1 MIDRRITSSERVD
14 AGPDKPGQPSSRSLI
29 DYILSLSSDLLVLEH
44 LEDFI
49 KRLAE
54 VAISLFPIKA
64 MILYLM
70 DEAENFVPRYVF
82 GFPEDRINSIMES
95 AIYSRREVEDL
106 ENKTSIPVG
115 RFSRFYPAESVNTND
130 DRELLTTLD
139 LSRISEPRR
148 SEEEFHPLDAL
159 DIKFLERS
167 GKEIGSM
174 FICATTTGKKLD
186 EESIAGLELL
196 ASFASVA
203 IELIRLRE
211 KEERMLSSLEK
222 RALQISQIFS
232 VTSSILTVSEPQELA
247 TRVLSLIQELFGFR
261 SCSIALYDPFEECY
275 RWKAFRGYP
284 KEVVERAIRLRI
296 PKEIAYHD
304 IRPEYR
310 VGYLAHFRPAEKTLP
325 EDLPYHFTFDSV
337 EAAERAMKT
346 PRSDPGAWHP
356 LDDLTF
362 PIYNRNGQVIGL
374 ISPDQPLDN
383 RIPDRES
390 LELIEVFVSMV
401 AIAFENA
408 SIYQEASEARDE
420 ARILNR
426 LMFHDLMNYSMAIR
440 GYLELSLGQSSEA
453 MMERYIDRAMRQL
466 DQISELISK
475 VRKLSA
481 IKSADKRNLMRIDLA
496 TTIMSQATRTA
507 GLFPSKSVSYNFNM
521 ESKEA
526 YVMAND
532 LLPDLFHNIFM
543 NAIKFDTHE
552 NVVIDV
558 SLKKIID
565 DSTDPRSV
573 YWQVSIADRGPGI
586 PDDRKQEIFLG
597 SQRLTRAE
605 PGRGMG
611 LGLSIVR
618 SLVSLYGGRI
628 WVEDRVPGD
637 HTKGSVFNIKLPAA

>member
-1 MIDRRITSSERVD
+1 
-14 AGPDKPGQPSSRSLI
+14 
-29 DYILSLSSDLLVLEH
+29 
-44 LEDFI
+44 
-49 KRLAE
+49 
-54 VAISLFPIKA
+54 
-64 MILYLM
+64 
-70 DEAENFVPRYVF
+70 
-82 GFPEDRINSIMES
+82 
-95 AIYSRREVEDL
+95 
-106 ENKTSIPVG
+106 
-115 RFSRFYPAESVNTND
+115 
-130 DRELLTTLD
+130 
-139 LSRISEPRR
+139 
-148 SEEEFHPLDAL
+148 
-159 DIKFLERS
+159 
-167 GKEIGSM
+167 
-174 FICATTTGKKLD
+174 
-186 EESIAGLELL
+186 
-196 ASFASVA
+196 
-203 IELIRLRE
+203 
-211 KEERMLSSLEK
+211 
-222 RALQISQIFS
+222 
-232 VTSSILTVSEPQELA
+232 
-247 TRVLSLIQELFGFR
+247 
-261 SCSIALYDPFEECY
+261 
-275 RWKAFRGYP
+275 
-284 KEVVERAIRLRI
+284 
-296 PKEIAYHD
+296 
-304 IRPEYR
+304 
-310 VGYLAHFRPAEKTLP
+310 
-325 EDLPYHFTFDSV
+325 
-337 EAAERAMKT
+337 
-346 PRSDPGAWHP
+346 
-356 LDDLTF
+356 
-362 PIYNRNGQVIGL
+362 
-374 ISPDQPLDN
+374 LDN